1 MYKISSYIC
10 FQERLSLTGSYNVP
24 NVRSC
29 VFRVNN
35 EVEQSRALN
44 TIIFFCKILHNE
56 LQVRF
61 LKNVLFQMHPY
72 LEISNVK

>member
-10 FQERLSLTGSYNVP
+10 FQERLSLTGSYHVP

-44 TIIFFCKILHNE
+44 TIIFL
-56 LQVRF
+56 
-61 LKNVLFQMHPY
+61 
-72 LEISNVK
+72 VKSYIMSYKYDF

>member
-10 FQERLSLTGSYNVP
+10 FQEWLRLIGSYNVP
-24 NVRSC
+24 NLRSC

-44 TIIFFCKILHNE
+44 TIIFLIK
-56 LQVRF
+56 
-61 LKNVLFQMHPY
+61 
-72 LEISNVK
+72 S